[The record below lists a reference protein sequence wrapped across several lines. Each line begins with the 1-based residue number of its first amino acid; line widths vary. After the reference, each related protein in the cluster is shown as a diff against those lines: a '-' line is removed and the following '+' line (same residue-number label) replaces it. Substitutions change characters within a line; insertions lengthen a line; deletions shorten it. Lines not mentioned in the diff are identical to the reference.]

1 MGFRFMAFEACGGT
15 AAARPLGGSPL
26 EICPTGGTQPG
37 SSRKPRYSGRPL
49 TGRFGPPQYPAVAV
63 KVTRPSSPSGLLT
76 ETERAALR
84 RPVFPLRAA
93 IVYSKPTWQPHS
105 RYYGSLLLVSSG
117 AYNHSTAGLQRTFQ
131 MSQATGVETA
141 RQAQEL
147 HIFHDVAKALTSSL
161 DLDSILQ
168 TIMEKMAE
176 YFRPDT
182 WSLLM
187 VDEQKME
194 LYFAIAVGKASEALK
209 SVRLKVGEGIAG
221 HVAKYGEK
229 LIVPDVRSDKRFAK
243 RIDHV
248 TQWETQSII
257 CIPLR
262 SKLRVLGVI
271 QLVNVDMKNFTE
283 QESFFLQSLC
293 DYAAIAIENA
303 RAVEK
308 IQELTITDDCTGLY
322 NARHLYKTLETE
334 VYRSARFGYEFSV
347 LFIDL
352 DHFKQ
357 VNDTHGHLIGSKLL
371 AEIGYLIKAQLRL
384 IDFAFRYGG
393 DEFVVL
399 LPQTGKD
406 SALVVARRLRDS
418 LRSSCFCKEEGLNL
432 NVRASIGLATYPHD
446 AKTPHDVI
454 RRADEMMYMV
464 KNSTRDNIGIAQRG
478 VEK

>member
-1 MGFRFMAFEACGGT
+1 
-15 AAARPLGGSPL
+15 
-26 EICPTGGTQPG
+26 
-37 SSRKPRYSGRPL
+37 
-49 TGRFGPPQYPAVAV
+49 
-63 KVTRPSSPSGLLT
+63 
-76 ETERAALR
+76 
-84 RPVFPLRAA
+84 
-93 IVYSKPTWQPHS
+93 
-105 RYYGSLLLVSSG
+105 
-117 AYNHSTAGLQRTFQ
+117 
-131 MSQATGVETA
+131 MSQATGTETA
-141 RQAQEL
+141 RQTQEL

-161 DLDSILQ
+161 DLASILQ

-187 VDEQKME
+187 VDEPKME
-194 LYFAIAVGKASEALK
+194 LYFAIAVGTASETLK
-209 SVRLKVGEGIAG
+209 NVRLKVGEGIAG

-229 LIVPDVRSDKRFAK
+229 LVVPDVRADKRFTK
-243 RIDHV
+243 RIDEV
-248 TQWETQSII
+248 TQLETHSII
-257 CIPLR
+257 CVPLK

-271 QLVNVDMKNFTE
+271 QLVNVDMARFTHE
-283 QESFFLQSLC
+283 EEFFLQALC
-293 DYAAIAIENA
+293 YYAAISIENA

-308 IQELTITDDCTGLY
+308 IQELTITDDCTGLF

-352 DHFKQ
+352 DHFKS

-406 SALVVARRLRDS
+406 SALVVAHRLRDS
-418 LRSSCFCKEEGLNL
+418 LRASCFCKEEGLNL
-432 NVRASIGLATYPHD
+432 NVRASMGLATYPHD
-446 AKTPHDVI
+446 AKSPHDII
-454 RRADEMMYMV
+454 RQADEMMYMV

-478 VEK
+478 VEE